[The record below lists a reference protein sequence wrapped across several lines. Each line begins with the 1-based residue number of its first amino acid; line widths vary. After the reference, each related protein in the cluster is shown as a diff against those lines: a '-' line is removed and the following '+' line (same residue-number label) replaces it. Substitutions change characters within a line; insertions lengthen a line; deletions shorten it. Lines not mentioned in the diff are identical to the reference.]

1 MAWELRVLWNIGRLF
16 LYVGLGSFIGAVFE
30 YRNWLRYASFMMRP
44 LMKWARISEVSA
56 SAFLTAFVSHT
67 AANSMLASA
76 RDDGEISRKEM
87 LAGGVANAFPTK
99 VSHFLRILF
108 PLAGAIGWPGVA
120 YFAIQVFTGFVRTVI
135 VWMFIRS
142 DKHLAPEAGGAA
154 RAGILVEEPLPWS
167 ETFAKS
173 TRRTWRIIIRVFM
186 ISVPMY
192 VIVAILSALGF
203 FDAWKNAMPA
213 AMSKIL
219 PPGMLTVVAARLG
232 GVLSAAA
239 AALELRDSNALS
251 NIQILAAFLIGNM
264 FTNPIR
270 AARRNLP
277 AALGIF
283 PGKDGLIIVMFVQAF
298 RFVAAL
304 LAVAVLLW
312 FFA

>member
-1 MAWELRVLWNIGRLF
+1 
-16 LYVGLGSFIGAVFE
+16 
-30 YRNWLRYASFMMRP
+30 
-44 LMKWARISEVSA
+44 MKWARISEVSA

-120 YFAIQVFTGFVRTVI
+120 YFAIQVFTGFVRTVL
-135 VWMFIRS
+135 VWMFVRS
-142 DKHLAPEAGGAA
+142 ETRPPSDADGAET
-154 RAGILVEEPLPWS
+154 GILVKDPLPWR
-167 ETFAKS
+167 ETFVKS
-173 TRRTWRIIIRVFM
+173 ARRTLKIMGRVFL

-192 VIVAILSALGF
+192 VIVAFLSAFGF

-213 AMSKIL
+213 TVSKIL

-251 NIQILAAFLIGNM
+251 NVQILAAFLIGNM

-283 PGKDGLIIVMFVQAF
+283 PGKDGLIIVLFVQAF

-304 LAVAVLLW
+304 LAVVVLLW